1 MVYTRNL
8 IMKRKEALKLL
19 NRLKDVF
26 SGDEE
31 ATNALSVLLLKAELL
46 EDEIRVSVDNL
57 SDFPL
62 PEELKDMN
70 EALAVFSDG
79 ACRGNPGP
87 GAWGVLIQNTK
98 KDIILKSS
106 GVEFQ
111 TTNNRMELQ
120 GVIQGLSEIVSMEF
134 DLYKPVFVYSD
145 SKYVVDGMK
154 SWVAGWKARGWKKA
168 DGKEPENIEQWKALE
183 ELSSKFSSLHFIWV
197 KGHAGHP
204 QNEYCDQMCN
214 QALNDSGF

>member
-1 MVYTRNL
+1 
-8 IMKRKEALKLL
+8 MKRKEAIKLL
-19 NRLKDVF
+19 SRLKDVF

-31 ATNALSVLLLKAELL
+31 AMNALSTLLLKAELL
-46 EDEIRVSVDNL
+46 DENSARVSVDNL

-62 PEELKDMN
+62 PEELKDLSQG
-70 EALAVFSDG
+70 LAIFSDG

-98 KDIILKSS
+98 KEIILKSS

-120 GVIQGLSEIVSMEF
+120 GVIQGLMEIDSMEF
-134 DLYKPVFVYSD
+134 DLYKPVFVFSD
-145 SKYVVDGMK
+145 SKYVIDGMK
-154 SWVAGWKARGWKKA
+154 SWVSGWKARGWKKA
-168 DGKEPENIEQWKALE
+168 DGKSPENIDQWKQLD
-183 ELSSKFSSLHFIWV
+183 ELSSKFSSLHFVWV